1 MPKFKLESLL
11 QHRKYIEE
19 IFQCEL
25 ADTLQALVEKRKSL
39 ERMKADR
46 DRIQNDLHQKLKNG
60 IDAATMLHFHEY
72 LNRLALDMT
81 AQKARVAEAEK
92 NLEQKRNELVEAVKN
107 RKIMD
112 KLKDKQLAA
121 EVDRLQKNEQN
132 FMNDVAIS
140 RHLRSR

>member
-39 ERMKADR
+39 GRMKADR

-60 IDAATMLHFHEY
+60 IDAAEMLHFHEY
-72 LNRLALDMT
+72 LNSLALDMT

-92 NLEQKRNELVEAVKN
+92 NLEQKRKELVEAVKN

>member
-60 IDAATMLHFHEY
+60 IDAAEMLHFHEY